1 MLLYVVKQ
9 KHTTVNIVI
18 FTLTFYSFIE
28 TIAQAHLFTA
38 CAFLHRT
45 PESLG

>member
-18 FTLTFYSFIE
+18 FTLTFHSFIE

-38 CAFLHRT
+38 CAMVSISG
-45 PESLG
+45 EAI